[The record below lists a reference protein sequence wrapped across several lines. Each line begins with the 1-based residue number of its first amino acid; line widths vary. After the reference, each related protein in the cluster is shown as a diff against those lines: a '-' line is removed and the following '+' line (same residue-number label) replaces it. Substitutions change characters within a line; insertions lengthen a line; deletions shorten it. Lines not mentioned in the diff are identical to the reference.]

1 MTELTLSKLRKT
13 WIFDVDGT
21 LVEHNGYKT
30 GGDRLLP
37 GVKEF
42 FDSIPAEDFI
52 LLLTAR
58 EAEAR
63 EQTIEFLNREGIRF
77 DAIMFEMPVG
87 ERILINDDKPSGL
100 PMSFSLR
107 RVRNQGLSDVRL
119 TIDDRF

>member
-1 MTELTLSKLRKT
+1 MTEPALSKLRKT

-58 EAEAR
+58 DSEVR
-63 EQTIEFLNREGIRF
+63 GQTIEFLNREGIRF
-77 DAIMFEMPVG
+77 DKIIFDVPVG

-107 RVRNQGLSDVRL
+107 RVRNQGLSDLRV
-119 TIDDRF
+119 TFDDRF

>member
-1 MTELTLSKLRKT
+1 MTEPALSKLRKT

-58 EAEAR
+58 DTEVR
-63 EQTIEFLNREGIRF
+63 GQTIEFLNREGIRF
-77 DAIMFEMPVG
+77 DKIIFDVPVG

-107 RVRNQGLSDVRL
+107 RVRNQGLSDLRV
-119 TIDDRF
+119 TFDDRF